1 MNILDPK
8 NGDLEDDLP
17 FSIGWLLLF
26 RLQASIISGSNF
38 RIPRE
43 LGESRSFPE
52 ALFCWPVRYPFRPF
66 RLVKRFVDKHLLAP
80 DVFGEGFP
88 PKQKLTWNQ
97 KITNPLGKLE
107 NKKGQPSKVPWS
119 ENNKC
124 PVSLYV
130 WCLPQKLWRRT
141 ILALCF
147 FETHSRDCRIRRPQ
161 TGGNWFYQ
169 VLRFGSKALDGHAWY
184 ILL

>member
-1 MNILDPK
+1 MLNEHFGSQEWRFRRWSSFFNWMIW
-8 NGDLEDDLP
+8 
-17 FSIGWLLLF
+17 SLF
-26 RLQASIISGSNF
+26 RLQASIISGSE
-38 RIPRE
+38 E

-52 ALFCWPVRYPFRPF
+52 VLVCWPVRYPFRPF

-97 KITNPLGKLE
+97 KITNPLGKVE

-124 PVSLYV
+124 PVSLCVLMFASKIVKANY
-130 WCLPQKLWRRT
+130 
-141 ILALCF
+141 
-147 FETHSRDCRIRRPQ
+147 
-161 TGGNWFYQ
+161 TGVMFLQNT
-169 VLRFGSKALDGHAWY
+169 
-184 ILL
+184 